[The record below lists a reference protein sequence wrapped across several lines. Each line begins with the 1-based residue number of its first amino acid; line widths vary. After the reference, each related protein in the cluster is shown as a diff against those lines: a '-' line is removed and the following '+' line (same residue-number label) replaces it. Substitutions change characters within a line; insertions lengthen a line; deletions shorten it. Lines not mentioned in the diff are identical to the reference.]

1 MLKNRVI
8 PVLLVRD
15 INLIKGERFDS
26 WRAVGSP
33 LQAVKV
39 FNRRDVDEL
48 VILDIQATHA
58 GRGPDVDQVATLA
71 EACFVPL
78 TVGGGIRDVE
88 TVRQLLQAG
97 ADKVSLNTAAFD
109 DPALITRTADRF
121 GAQCVVAAIDFRPRA
136 GGTGGWDVWSHCGK
150 TATGR
155 DLVEW
160 AVELERLGAGE
171 ILLTAIER
179 DGVMNGYDLGA
190 VAAVARA
197 VSIPVIAGGGAGSYE
212 HMREVIADAGASAA
226 AAGSIYLFTQA
237 TPLEAKAHLAAAGI
251 PVRKHLTN

>member
-8 PVLLVRD
+8 PVLLVRE

-48 VILDIQATHA
+48 IILDIQATPA
-58 GRGPDVDQVATLA
+58 DRGPDVDLVRNLA
-71 EACFVPL
+71 EAAFVPL
-78 TVGGGIRDVE
+78 TVGGGITDVD
-88 TVRQLLQAG
+88 TVRELLRAG
-97 ADKVSLNTAAFD
+97 ADKVSINSAAYA
-109 DPALITRTADRF
+109 DPDLITRTADRF
-121 GAQCVVAAIDFRPRA
+121 GAQCVVAAIDFRPRE
-136 GGTGGWDVWSHCGK
+136 GGGWDAYSRCGK
-150 TATGR
+150 HSTGR

-171 ILLTAIER
+171 ILVTAIAR
-179 DGVMNGYDLGA
+179 DGMMTGYDLDA
-190 VAAVARA
+190 VAAVSRE
-197 VSIPVIAGGGAGSYE
+197 VGVPVIAAGGAGSYE
-212 HMREVIADAGASAA
+212 DMRRVIAEGGASAA

-237 TPLEAKAHLAAAGI
+237 TPLEAKAHLGASGI
-251 PVRKHLTN
+251 PVRKHLAN

>member
-15 INLIKGERFDS
+15 INLIKGEQFNS

-48 VILDIQATHA
+48 VILDIQATPA
-58 GRGPDVDQVATLA
+58 ARGPDLDLVADLA
-71 EACFVPL
+71 AACFVPL
-78 TVGGGIRDVE
+78 TVGGGITDVE
-88 TVRQLLQAG
+88 TIRLLLKAG
-97 ADKVSLNTAAFD
+97 ADKVAINSAAYH
-109 DPALITRTADRF
+109 DPDLISRAADRF
-121 GAQCVVAAIDFRPRA
+121 GAQCVVAAIDFKPRP
-136 GGTGGWDVWSHCGK
+136 GGGWDCFSQCGTK
-150 TATGR
+150 ATGI
-155 DLVEW
+155 DLVER
-160 AVELERLGAGE
+160 ARELERLGAGE

-179 DGVMNGYDLGA
+179 DGMMSGYDLDA
-190 VAAVARA
+190 VAAVARE
-197 VSIPVIAGGGAGSYE
+197 VGVPVIAAGGAGSYDD
-212 HMREVIADAGASAA
+212 MARVIADAGASAA

-237 TPLEAKAHLAAAGI
+237 TPLEAKAVLSAAGI

>member
-48 VILDIQATHA
+48 VILDIQATHV

-97 ADKVSLNTAAFD
+97 ADKVSLNTAA
-109 DPALITRTADRF
+109 
-121 GAQCVVAAIDFRPRA
+121 
-136 GGTGGWDVWSHCGK
+136 
-150 TATGR
+150 
-155 DLVEW
+155 
-160 AVELERLGAGE
+160 
-171 ILLTAIER
+171 
-179 DGVMNGYDLGA
+179 
-190 VAAVARA
+190 
-197 VSIPVIAGGGAGSYE
+197 
-212 HMREVIADAGASAA
+212 
-226 AAGSIYLFTQA
+226 
-237 TPLEAKAHLAAAGI
+237 
-251 PVRKHLTN
+251 